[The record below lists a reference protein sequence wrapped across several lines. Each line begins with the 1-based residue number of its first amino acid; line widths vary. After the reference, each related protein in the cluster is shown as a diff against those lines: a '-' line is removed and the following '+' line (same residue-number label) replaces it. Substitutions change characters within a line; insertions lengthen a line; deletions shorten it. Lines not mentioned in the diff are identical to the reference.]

1 MIFPFFCILLSLQS
15 SIVATRDIIIITLY
29 LHYVCNAPVHFTV
42 GKGKVDLYV

>member
-1 MIFPFFCILLSLQS
+1 
-15 SIVATRDIIIITLY
+15 LY